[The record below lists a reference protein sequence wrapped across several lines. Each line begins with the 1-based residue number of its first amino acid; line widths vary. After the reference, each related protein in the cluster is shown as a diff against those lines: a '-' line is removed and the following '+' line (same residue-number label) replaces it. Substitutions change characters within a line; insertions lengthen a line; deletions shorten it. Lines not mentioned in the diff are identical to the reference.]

1 MIKSLKEDEKVS
13 DVIGSG
19 EWLVD
24 FSASWCGPCRM
35 IEPHLDEYAK
45 DHNLL
50 KVDVDLCS
58 GAAVEYG
65 VMSIPTLI
73 AFRDGK
79 EINKSIGYIDLEEI
93 KNLFK

>member
-35 IEPHLDEYAK
+35 IETHLDEYGK

-58 GAAVEYG
+58 DAAVEYG